1 MKRLDAAP
9 QRWGITG
16 GIASGKSYVCRLL
29 EAQGAPIF
37 YTDPEAKRIIRTD
50 PQVQEQLRSLV
61 GAEVYDAE
69 GRLVKRVL
77 AAYLCQ
83 GREHSRRVDAIVHP
97 RVAAAWQTFVEAHRS
112 APRVY
117 MECALLFESG
127 FDRLVDCTLHV
138 SCPDDE
144 RLRRLMARDGIDREA
159 ALRWMALQMPETEKC
174 RRAHHVLCNDGRT
187 DLAAQLVRLGCL
199 EA

>member
-1 MKRLDAAP
+1 MTRLDAAP

-16 GIASGKSYVCRLL
+16 GIASGKSYVCRQL

-77 AAYLCQ
+77 AAYLCW

-97 RVAAAWQTFVEAHRS
+97 RVAAAWQRFVKAHRS

-159 ALRWMALQMPETEKC
+159 ALRWMALQLSEAEKC

-187 DLAAQLVRLGCL
+187 DLTAQLVRLGL
-199 EA
+199 VGD

>member
-1 MKRLDAAP
+1 MTHLDAAP

-16 GIASGKSYVCRLL
+16 GIASGKSYVCRQL

-50 PQVQEQLRSLV
+50 AEVQRRLRDLV

-69 GRLVKRVL
+69 GQLVKRVL
-77 AAYLCQ
+77 AAYLCR
-83 GREHSRRVDAIVHP
+83 GRDHSARIDAIVHP
-97 RVAAAWQTFVEAHRS
+97 RVAAAWQDFVAAHHG
-112 APRVY
+112 
-117 MECALLFESG
+117 ALLFESG
-127 FDRLVDCTLHV
+127 FDRFVDCTLHV

-159 ALRWMALQMPETEKC
+159 ALRWMALQLPEAEKC
-174 RRAHHVLCNDGRT
+174 RRAHHVLLNDGRT
-187 DLAAQLVRLGCL
+187 DLAAQLVRLGL
-199 EA
+199 VGD

>member
-1 MKRLDAAP
+1 MTHLDAAP

-29 EAQGAPIF
+29 ETQGAPIF

-69 GRLVKRVL
+69 GKLVKRVL

-83 GREHSRRVDAIVHP
+83 GRDHSARVDAIVHP
-97 RVAAAWQTFVEAHRS
+97 RVAAAWQDFVAAHHG
-112 APRVY
+112 APRVF

-127 FDRLVDCTLHV
+127 FDRFVDRTLHV

-159 ALRWMALQMPETEKC
+159 ALRWMALQLPEAEKC

-187 DLAAQLVRLGCL
+187 DLTAQLVRLGL
-199 EA
+199 VGD